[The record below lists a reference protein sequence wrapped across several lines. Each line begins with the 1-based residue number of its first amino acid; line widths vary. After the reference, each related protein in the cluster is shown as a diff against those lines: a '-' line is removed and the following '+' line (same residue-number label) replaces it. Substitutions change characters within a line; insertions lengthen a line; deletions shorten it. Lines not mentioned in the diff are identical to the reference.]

1 MKLTVYAEVHSD
13 GRVMAHPYP
22 LPGCISRGGSLEEAL
37 TGLAEQI
44 EGYYRWLDQHQW
56 PVADPQREW
65 ELIEV
70 RQEEAPFQS
79 GDAAALF
86 PPDMIP
92 PSDGEL
98 ESYFRLMA
106 FSRRDLL
113 AIVDPLPEEKRKKV
127 YKEGK
132 RTIEAILWHIAHAE
146 EWYVSRLGII
156 PELKQFDAFPGD
168 QREYLT
174 AVREMA
180 IVRLRSLQPLERA
193 TVYRIPEFT
202 NHPDE
207 PWTLRKT
214 LRRFLEHER
223 EHTGNIA
230 HFLQEME

>member
-1 MKLTVYAEVHSD
+1 MKLPVYAEVRSD
-13 GRVMAHPYP
+13 GRAMVHPYP
-22 LPGCISRGGSLEEAL
+22 LPGCISRGGCLEEAL

-44 EGYYRWLDQHQW
+44 EGYYRWLELHQW
-56 PVADPQREW
+56 LVSDPQKEW

-70 RQEEAPFQS
+70 RQEEAPFES

-98 ESYFRLMA
+98 EKYLRLMA
-106 FSRRDLL
+106 FSRQDLL
-113 AIVDPLPEEKRKKV
+113 AIVEPLPEEKRKKA

-132 RTIEAILWHIAHAE
+132 RTIEGILWHIAQAE
-146 EWYVSRLGII
+146 EWYISRLGII
-156 PELKQFDAFPGD
+156 PELKQFDAFPGG
-168 QREYLT
+168 QGEYLS

-180 IVRLRSLQPLERA
+180 NNRLRSLQSLERA

-202 NHPDE
+202 DHPDE
-207 PWTLRKT
+207 PWTLRKA

-230 HFLQEME
+230 HFLQESA